1 MSTAPMTTVPTIDL
15 RRRSRNPAPWWR
27 GVQIASGETE
37 RAVSVA
43 LEVGYRHI
51 DTAQMYGSLKGVV
64 RHAALPT
71 AARYR

>member
-1 MSTAPMTTVPTIDL
+1 MSTAPTSTVPTIDFNDGHAIPRL
-15 RRRSRNPAPWWR
+15 GF
-27 GVQIASGETE
+27 GVFQIAPEETG

-43 LEVGYRHI
+43 LAVGYRHI
-51 DTAQMYGSLKGVV
+51 DTAQMYGNEKGVV